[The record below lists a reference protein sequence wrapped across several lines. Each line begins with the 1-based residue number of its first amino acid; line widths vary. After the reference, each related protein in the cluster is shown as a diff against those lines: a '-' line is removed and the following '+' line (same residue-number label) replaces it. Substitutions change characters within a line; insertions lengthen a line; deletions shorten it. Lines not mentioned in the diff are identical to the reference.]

1 MKRLCWLFFVL
12 LLSSL
17 AFGDEIQDSAS
28 IKGCQDPV
36 LTVTIQRGR
45 SEETVM
51 LIVNDTWRGSYK
63 EGKSLQAVWGG
74 EKPGMGGNWI
84 VMGHVEDDGYFH
96 VHPEVRYPFDRDKG
110 SWVQAVLKE

>member
-17 AFGDEIQDSAS
+17 AFGDNESQDSAS
-28 IKGCQDPV
+28 IKGCQDPIM
-36 LTVTIQRGR
+36 TVSIQRGR
-45 SEETVM
+45 SEETVT
-51 LIVNDTWRGSYK
+51 LIINDTWRGSYP

-74 EKPGMGGNWI
+74 EKPGMGSQWI

-96 VHPEVRYPFDRDKG
+96 VHPQVCP
-110 SWVQAVLKE
+110 